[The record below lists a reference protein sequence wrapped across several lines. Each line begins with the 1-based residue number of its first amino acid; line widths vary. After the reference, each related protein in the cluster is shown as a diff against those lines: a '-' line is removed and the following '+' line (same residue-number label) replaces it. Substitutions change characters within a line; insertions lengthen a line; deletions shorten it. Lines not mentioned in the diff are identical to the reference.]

1 MGVWSRSPLGR
12 ELARTDPGMMREYD
26 RVLPGWTADDV
37 AGSPYCID
45 GYDPDA
51 RMGGW
56 AGLAAAREELSGR
69 GIGLILDFIPNHTG
83 FDHRWVRQ
91 HPQRYVLGTDED
103 ARSAPDD
110 FRTVDSVQ
118 GTVHVACGRDPYFPP
133 WRDVAQLNYFNPET
147 REAMRRQLG
156 KLAASLRR
164 RAMRHGH
171 ARPQRRL
178 RAHVEGQ
185 AAR

>member
-37 AGSPYCID
+37 VGSPYCID

-83 FDHRWVRQ
+83 FDH
-91 HPQRYVLGTDED
+91 PLG
-103 ARSAPDD
+103 A
-110 FRTVDSVQ
+110 
-118 GTVHVACGRDPYFPP
+118 
-133 WRDVAQLNYFNPET
+133 
-147 REAMRRQLG
+147 
-156 KLAASLRR
+156 AASAAICARNRRR
-164 RAMRHGH
+164 RA
-171 ARPQRRL
+171 L
-178 RAHVEGQ
+178 RS
-185 AAR
+185 R